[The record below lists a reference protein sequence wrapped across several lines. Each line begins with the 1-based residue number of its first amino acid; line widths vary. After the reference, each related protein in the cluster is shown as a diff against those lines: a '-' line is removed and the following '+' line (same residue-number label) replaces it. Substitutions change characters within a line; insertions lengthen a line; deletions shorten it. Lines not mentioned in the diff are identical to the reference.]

1 MSSDLNHD
9 SGIVDRPGTED
20 NPNNQWRDPDDYLEP
35 VTGAPHSKLR
45 IGQFRLSAD
54 CAHGEDVLD
63 VYTIERRGGACTP
76 GGD

>member
-9 SGIVDRPGTED
+9 SGIVDRPGIED

-45 IGQFRLSAD
+45 VGQFRLGAD
-54 CAHGEDVLD
+54 CAHGKILD
-63 VYTIERRGGACTP
+63 VYTIERRGGAYTS
-76 GGD
+76 GDD